1 MSNTS
6 SDVKPFDKNG
16 FQPLPTQGE
25 LTEDKKVSFGD
36 QVINSDDDNDSPM
49 TRPKHITGEDQLDT
63 HDDPIVAE
71 TVRVDTDSEEF
82 WPSPMEEILRGEFSE
97 FQRYKQIRPNGQ
109 DYVLMVHRSRL
120 TIHNYFYVIILS
132 VFVTASLFLHNL
144 RIACC
149 DKSVDVGFDI
159 ALLAILALLVFD
171 FVINL
176 IGSNAYLISFDFW
189 TDIACMIVLIF
200 DLQLVRE
207 PLYGRDE
214 TAFKIG
220 ASSFYYIL
228 DIVRLARLTKII
240 RLYFL
245 KKYVYRFQY
254 FMKFYELDE
263 EDARMLA
270 NEHRKHDENDEDG
283 KELEMVRKSSLRRR
297 SQGTMSKVMSDVKR
311 AAGSLFAKTSNPMKP
326 RLSADGGEQAT
337 GGEIVG
343 GFSRRHQ
350 LKRQKRKRKFRTSRI
365 SHRILYLTTK
375 RVIFTICILFIVL
388 PLMSLTFYY
397 PPSPEFNTDMNFLQ
411 SFNNQT
417 LAADYLTV
425 FAIPAL
431 DRKNTPLISAKW
443 NGVVMPGIQSPAV
456 DVTVLRKSEMTY
468 SANYATYGM
477 EVSIRYFIQVQA
489 ILNIIRAIF
498 VLAIYFQRLYAYQK
512 DASLKIMTP
521 IDRLLDKV
529 KLMAKNPSQALN
541 LAQEY
546 RENQNSDLAI
556 IEDVIQKMAYL
567 LVLGFGEAG
576 NSILSKVL
584 TISKDLQV
592 DYLGKPNTVYAIYG
606 FCDIR
611 SFTDVT
617 EILVDDVLNFVN
629 SIAKIVHTEVGENQ
643 GGANKNIGDAFL
655 VVWRLKGKD
664 KSNIEEF
671 TQPTHDPNKIKSL
684 HSIFRR
690 LDRRGSAD
698 DRMSSM
704 GNGVTLL
711 PEGFLEELSY
721 VPAATLDRRMTIE
734 EYEERRANNLSNS
747 SVAELSLIS
756 FLRIMAQMVVNPVIR
771 KYNANKRINKGL
783 PGYKVNLGFGLHAGS
798 AIEGAIGSTLKIDMS
813 YLSHNV
819 NMAPRLEGLTKVYK
833 VPLLFTSSLFNMFNT
848 SKLREICR
856 LVDRI
861 YINGTTDYYDLYT
874 VDIYNYELEDA
885 YEAGK
890 VSKEDRYGISIPENE
905 DDFEMDKKPPKDL
918 NGYLMSERDLR
929 MDNITQ
935 SYITHERKLEM
946 SLIRSAIA
954 EKKVEDEYIPYDEV
968 QRMWEFLIGDKPT
981 SILIGEES
989 RSEIKVRRAEMAGIY
1004 ATAVSYYLDAEGPK
1018 DADKWAVAR
1027 KEFEKLALLSDKD
1040 VRYIAVYEY
1049 MLSCDFIPPEDFHK
1063 GRETD

>member
-6 SDVKPFDKNG
+6 SDAKPFDKTG
-16 FQPLPTQGE
+16 FQPLNDKNE
-25 LTEDKKVSFGD
+25 LTEEKKVTFGNTND
-36 QVINSDDDNDSPM
+36 YSDDEAEVAAP
-49 TRPKHITGEDQLDT
+49 RAKKITGEDQLDA
-63 HDDPIVAE
+63 HDDPLVSE
-71 TVRVDTDSEEF
+71 TVRVDAESEEL
-82 WPSPMEEILRGEFSE
+82 WPSPLEEILRGEFSE
-97 FQRYKQIRPNGQ
+97 FQRYKQIRPKGP
-109 DYVLMVHRSRL
+109 DYVMMVHRSRL
-120 TIHNYFYVIILS
+120 TLHNYFYVIIS
-132 VFVTASLFLHNL
+132 SFFVVASLFLHNL

-149 DKSVDVGFDI
+149 DRTVDLGFDI

-176 IGSNAYLISFDFW
+176 IGSPAYLISFDFW
-189 TDIACMIVLIF
+189 TDIASMIVLIF
-200 DLQLVRE
+200 DLQFVRE
-207 PLYGRDE
+207 PLYRLDH
-214 TAFKIG
+214 TAFKVG
-220 ASSFYYIL
+220 VSCFYYIL

-240 RLYFL
+240 RFYFL
-245 KKYVYRFQY
+245 RKYVYRYQY
-254 FMKFYELDE
+254 FMKFFELDE

-270 NEHRKHDENDEDG
+270 NEHLKHADGDEDA
-283 KELEMVRKSSLRRR
+283 KDLELIRKSSMRRR
-297 SQGTMSKVMSDVKR
+297 SGGTLSRAVSDVKR
-311 AAGSLFAKTSNPMKP
+311 AAGSLFAKSSNAPKV
-326 RLSADGGEQAT
+326 RLSLDGEQAA

-343 GFSRRHQ
+343 GFSRRHKM
-350 LKRQKRKRKFRTSRI
+350 KRQKRKRKFRTSRI

-375 RVIFTICILFIVL
+375 RVIFTIMILFIVL
-388 PLMSLTFYY
+388 PLMSLSFYY
-397 PPSPEFNTDMNFLQ
+397 PPAAEFTTDMSFLKV
-411 SFNNQT
+411 FNNQT
-417 LAADYLTV
+417 MAADYLNTIAV
-425 FAIPAL
+425 PLL
-431 DRKNTPLISAKW
+431 DSKHTPLISAMW
-443 NGVVMPGIQSPAV
+443 NGALLNNTKSLTINAAN
-456 DVTVLRKSEMTY
+456 LRDSEMTR
-468 SANYATYGM
+468 SANYGQFGM
-477 EVSIRYFIQVQA
+477 EVSIRYFIQIQA
-489 ILNIIRAIF
+489 ILNIIRVIF
-498 VLAIYFQRLYAYQK
+498 VLGIYFQRLYAYQK
-512 DASLKIMTP
+512 DASQNIMTP

-541 LAQEY
+541 MAQEY
-546 RENQNSDLAI
+546 REMQNSDLAV

-592 DYLGKPNTVYAIYG
+592 DYLGKPNTVHAIFG

-671 TQPTHDPNKIKSL
+671 TRPTHDPSRIKSL

-690 LDRRGSAD
+690 LDRRASGVD

-711 PEGFLEELSY
+711 PEGFLQELSY
-721 VPAATLDRRMTIE
+721 PATHDHRRMTMD

-756 FLRIMAQMVVNPVIR
+756 FLRIMAQMVINPVIR
-771 KYNANKRINKGL
+771 KYNSNKRINKGL

-848 SKLREICR
+848 PKLREICR
-856 LVDRI
+856 RVDRI
-861 YINGTTDYYDLYT
+861 YINGTIDYYDLFT
-874 VDIYNYELEDA
+874 VDIYNQELEEA
-885 YEAGK
+885 YDLGK

-905 DDFEMDKKPPKDL
+905 DDFEVEQRSAAEDK
-918 NGYLMSERDLR
+918 NGYLKSERDLR
-929 MDNITQ
+929 MDNFSH
-935 SYITHERKLEM
+935 SYITNERRLEM
-946 SLIRSAIA
+946 SLIKSVVPDQK
-954 EKKVEDEYIPYDEV
+954 EEDQYIPYDEV

-981 SILIGEES
+981 SILIGQEA
-989 RSEIKVRRAEMAGIY
+989 RSEIRQRRDEMANIY
-1004 ATAVSYYLDAEGPK
+1004 STGVNYYLDAEGPK
-1018 DADKWAVAR
+1018 DAEKWGIAR
-1027 KEFEKLALLSDKD
+1027 REFENLLAKSDRD
-1040 VRYIAVYEY
+1040 SRYIAVYEY
-1049 MLSCDFIPPEDFHK
+1049 MKSCEFTPPEDFQK
-1063 GRETD
+1063 GRQTE